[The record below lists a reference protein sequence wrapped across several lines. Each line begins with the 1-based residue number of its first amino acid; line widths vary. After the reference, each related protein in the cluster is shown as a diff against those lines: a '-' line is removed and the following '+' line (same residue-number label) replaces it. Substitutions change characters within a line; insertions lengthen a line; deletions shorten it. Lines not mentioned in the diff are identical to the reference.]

1 MAESNKSYANL
12 LYQVAVPSPLR
23 KVFDYLPKKPDRLIS
38 PGSRVIVPF
47 GNRTVVGFVISTSFT
62 SQIAPHRLKS
72 IKDILDDEPILPKE
86 LLSILKWSSQYYHH
100 PIGQV
105 LATAVPKKIRGANPI
120 KPMIRI
126 WKSLE
131 FLPAEKLKL
140 VENTPRQK
148 ALFDLL
154 QQNWLPKA
162 DIKNAGF
169 SNSVI
174 KELEKKKLIVE
185 STEPDFKR
193 RSFTAIPQKNPKA
206 MLLNK
211 DQKSALAAINRSEN
225 NFQCFL
231 LYGVTGSGKT
241 EVYMQAMQKQLA
253 KGRQC
258 LILVP
263 EIGLTPQTLSRLT
276 ERFECPIRTLHS
288 GLSDSERLDS
298 WNMAREGQAGIL
310 IGTRSSVFSPFSDL
324 GIIIVD
330 EEHDSSFKQQEGFK
344 YSARDLAILRAKKGS
359 IPIILGSATPSLETL
374 QNVHAKKYKQL
385 SLLKTAADTPLPSRL
400 LIDTSKQRLIHGL
413 SETLL
418 AKIKKHLDAKKQVL
432 VFINRRGFAPALSCQ
447 NCGWVA
453 ECNNCMSQKTVHIHP
468 PSICCHHCGDVSPL
482 PKKCPICNLSK
493 LETLGVGTQKL
504 ETFLKDHFKG
514 TPVFRIDRDS
524 TRHKN
529 QLNEMLAQIAIG
541 ESCLMIGTQ
550 MIAKGH
556 HFPNITLVAVINAD
570 TGLFSP
576 DFRGQEYMAQTITQ
590 VSGRTGRANQ
600 EGEVIIQTRH
610 ASHIALQNL
619 MRGGY
624 NESARI
630 ILEERK
636 NGKMPPFCRLAIIK
650 ANSRALPASIK
661 FLVNCGAFI
670 QDINQK
676 YPQKVESIGPFP
688 SPLEKR
694 SGKFRAQLL
703 LKSNTQATLQRLLAE
718 LVKKLEKIKTAPGL
732 QWHLDVD
739 PVDLT

>member
-1 MAESNKSYANL
+1 MTKLNISDEKIV
-12 LYQVAVPSPLR
+12 YQVAVPSPLR
-23 KVFDYLPKKPDRLIS
+23 EVFDYLPKTPGQSIY
-38 PGSRVIVPF
+38 PGSRVVVPF
-47 GNRTVVGFVISTSFT
+47 GNRTVIGFVISTTFK
-62 SQIAPHRLKS
+62 SQIAPHKLKY
-72 IKDILDDEPILPKE
+72 IKDILDFEPVLSEE

-105 LATAVPKKIRGANPI
+105 LAAALPKKMRGANPVKPKI
-120 KPMIRI
+120 KI

-131 FLPAEKLKL
+131 FIPEEKLKL
-140 VENTPRQK
+140 IENSPRQK
-148 ALFDLL
+148 TLLALL
-154 QQNWLPKA
+154 QKNWLPKA
-162 DIKNAGF
+162 DIKKAGF
-169 SNSVI
+169 SDSVI
-174 KELEKKKLIVE
+174 KDLQKKELIFELTK
-185 STEPDFKR
+185 PDFKR
-193 RSFTAIPQKNPKA
+193 ETFAPISEKNPKA

-211 DQKSALAAINRSEN
+211 DQKSALTTINKAKN

-241 EVYMQAMQKQLA
+241 EVYMQAMQQHLA

-263 EIGLTPQTLSRLT
+263 EIGLTPQTLNRLK

-288 GLSDSERLDS
+288 GLSDSERLES
-298 WNMAREGQAGIL
+298 WNMAREGHAGIL

-330 EEHDSSFKQQEGFK
+330 EEHDISFKQQEGFK
-344 YSARDLAILRAKKGS
+344 YSARDLAIFRAKKKN

-374 QNVHAKKYKQL
+374 RNVQSGKYKQL
-385 SLLKTAADTPLPSRL
+385 PLLKTAVDTPLPSRL
-400 LIDTSKQRLIHGL
+400 LIDTSKQTLTHGL

-468 PSICCHHCGDVSPL
+468 PSICCHHCGEVSEL
-482 PKKCPICNLSK
+482 PKKCPVCNVSK

-504 ETFLKDHFKG
+504 ETFLRGHFKR
-514 TPVFRIDRDS
+514 TPIFRIDRDS

-529 QLNEMLAQIAIG
+529 QLKEMLGQIAIG
-541 ESCLMIGTQ
+541 KSCLMIGTQ

-556 HFPNITLVAVINAD
+556 HFPNITLVAIINAD

-600 EGEVIIQTRH
+600 RGEVIIQTRH
-610 ASHIALQNL
+610 ASHKTLQNL

-624 NESARI
+624 NEFATI

-636 NGKMPPFCRLAIIK
+636 NGRMPPFCRLAMLK
-650 ANSRALPASIK
+650 ANSRALTTSIK
-661 FLVNCGAFI
+661 FLANCEVFV
-670 QDINQK
+670 QEINHK
-676 YPQKVESIGPFP
+676 YHQKVESIGPFP
-688 SPLEKR
+688 APLEKR
-694 SGKFRAQLL
+694 GGKFRAHLM
-703 LKSNTQATLQRLLAE
+703 LKSNTQATLQRLLTE
-718 LVKKLEKIKTAPGL
+718 LVKRLEKIKTTPGL
-732 QWHLDVD
+732 TWYLDVD
-739 PVDLT
+739 PADLT